1 MIVLASVSLF
11 GVTWLFW
18 YLEKLIKVHGINVSD
33 FNCKTLRV
41 VVQAI
46 AYLNSALNPYLYW

>member
-33 FNCKTLRV
+33 FNCITLRD

>member
-41 VVQAI
+41 VAQAI
-46 AYLNSALNPYLYW
+46 AYLNSALNPYFYW